1 MSKRLLGDRYRL
13 EDVLGSGGMATVWR
27 GWDLRLERAVA
38 VKTLDHAGL
47 SDPSAAE
54 RFDREART
62 VARLAH
68 PNIVAVYDVG
78 TQEGVGYLVMEL
90 ISGVS
95 VATLLEAGPLPVQQ
109 AVAIAAQSCDALGA
123 AHAAGVIH
131 RDVKPANIM
140 VTPAGAVKVCDFGIA
155 RQLHAAGQTL
165 TAPET
170 AIGTSDY
177 MAPEQATG
185 DSVDARTDLYALG
198 CVLYAML
205 TGGPPFVGDSPVA
218 VIYQH
223 LHNAPAPVRSR
234 RADVPVELAA
244 LIDRLLAKDPADR
257 PADHRQVLAAL
268 GVVDR
273 RPSAEAAAPVTA
285 VRPVARAVV
294 PTPTRTMPAAL
305 GHDERR
311 NGWDERYRRFTLG
324 RVAMAAVLVV
334 ALATAAVLAAVLL
347 NRPAGQPQAA
357 TPPATNSPTVTAAS
371 ATPSTTPTTVGDPAD
386 QIAGLQALLQQQVQA
401 GQVDRHAADDLDH
414 QLNDLAHTLDHGH
427 RHDTN
432 DTNDKITALRADL
445 AQLLGDGKMTAAG
458 HDMLAA
464 GLDQLAASL
473 PTADNG
479 D

>member
-1 MSKRLLGDRYRL
+1 MQLLGDRYRL

-47 SDPSAAE
+47 ADPSAAE

-78 TQEGVGYLVMEL
+78 TQDGVGYLVMEL
-90 ISGVS
+90 IGGVS
-95 VATLLEAGPLPVQQ
+95 VASLLEAGPLPVQQ

-123 AHAAGVIH
+123 AHAAGVVH

-165 TAPET
+165 TAPDS

-185 DSVDARTDLYALG
+185 DRVDARTDLYALG

-205 TGGPPFVGDSPVA
+205 TGAPPFTGDSPLA

-223 LHNAPAPVRSR
+223 LHNAPPPVRSR

-273 RPSAEAAAPVTA
+273 RPTTGPAGPLTA

-305 GHDERR
+305 GHDEHRR
-311 NGWDERYRRFTLG
+311 SGWADRYPRFTLG
-324 RVAMAAVLVV
+324 RMTVAAVIVV
-334 ALATAAVLAAVLL
+334 ALATAAVLAAALL
-347 NRPAGQPQAA
+347 NRPAGQRQAA
-357 TPPATNSPTVTAAS
+357 PPPSTTSTTTAAS
-371 ATPSTTPTTVGDPAD
+371 PTPSNTPITSGDPAD
-386 QIAGLQALLQQQVQA
+386 QIAALQALLQQQVAA
-401 GQVDRHAADDLDH
+401 GQVDSHAANDLVH
-414 QLNDLAHTLDHGH
+414 QLNGLAHTLDRGDGHGH
-427 RHDTN
+427 DST
-432 DTNDKITALRADL
+432 DKITALRADL
-445 AQLLGDGKMTAAG
+445 TELLSDRKMTTAG
-458 HDMLAA
+458 YDTLAA

-473 PTADNG
+473 PTTDTG